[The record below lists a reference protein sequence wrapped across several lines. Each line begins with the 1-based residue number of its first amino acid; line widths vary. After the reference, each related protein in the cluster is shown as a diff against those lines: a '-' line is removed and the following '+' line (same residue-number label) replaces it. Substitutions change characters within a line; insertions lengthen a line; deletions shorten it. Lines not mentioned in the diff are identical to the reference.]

1 MTPTTSTA
9 RDPSTRGLTRSQ
21 WRVISLASLGG
32 SLEYYDFII
41 YGIFAQYIARQFF
54 PASDPYVSLIL
65 SFSVLALGFLAR
77 PLGGLVLSGL
87 GDRYGRRP
95 VFLGSLFCTTAATIA
110 IGVLPSYETWGL
122 AAPLLLVTLRLVQGI
137 CLGGEL
143 PGALTYAVEA
153 APQRAGY
160 LRRDHLLRQR
170 RRPRRNVGQPRHPAR
185 AAAR

>member
-1 MTPTTSTA
+1 MSPMAVTA
-9 RDPSTRGLTRSQ
+9 DGPAIRKLSASQ

-54 PASDPYVSLIL
+54 PANDPYVSLIL

-77 PLGGLVLSGL
+77 PLGGLVLSAL

-95 VFLGSLFCTTAATIA
+95 VFLGSLFCTTAATIL
-110 IGVLPSYETWGL
+110 IGILPSYESWGL
-122 AAPLLLVTLRLVQGI
+122 AAPFLLVSLRLLQGI

-143 PGALTYAVEA
+143 PGALTYAVE
-153 APQRAGY
+153 
-160 LRRDHLLRQR
+160 
-170 RRPRRNVGQPRHPAR
+170 
-185 AAAR
+185 

>member
-1 MTPTTSTA
+1 MRGGIKIYGGNRIMSPMAVMA
-9 RDPSTRGLTRSQ
+9 RGARSRNLSPSQ

-77 PLGGLVLSGL
+77 PLGGLLLSAL

-95 VFLGSLFCTTAATIA
+95 V
-110 IGVLPSYETWGL
+110 
-122 AAPLLLVTLRLVQGI
+122 
-137 CLGGEL
+137 
-143 PGALTYAVEA
+143 
-153 APQRAGY
+153 
-160 LRRDHLLRQR
+160 
-170 RRPRRNVGQPRHPAR
+170 
-185 AAAR
+185 